1 MTRLNRIAVGAA
13 LVAMLAVPTL
23 ISTAG
28 AARHD
33 PPCTVSSAS
42 VGLDQSYTVT
52 ATGLPSGGS
61 VNLIRTYPNGS
72 TATSPID
79 VGSDGTFSLTTSSA
93 DALSAEQTGVYGYQF
108 VGRVK
113 WPTGSYNQLY
123 SSCSVQV
130 G

>member
-1 MTRLNRIAVGAA
+1 MTRLNRLAVGTA
-13 LVAMLAVPTL
+13 LVAMLAVPTF
-23 ISTAG
+23 ISAAG

-42 VGLDQSYTVT
+42 VGLDQSFTVT

-72 TATSPID
+72 TATSSID
-79 VGSDGTFSLTTSSA
+79 VSSNGTFSLTTSSA
-93 DALSAEQTGVYGYQF
+93 DAAEQTGVYGYQF